1 MRAVRHP
8 VTTLVVAVPAV
19 IGIGAPDPPLSAAA

>member
-1 MRAVRHP
+1 MRTVRHF

-19 IGIGAPDPPLSAAA
+19 IGIGAHDPPPSAAA